1 MVSKREVLKAAGA
14 AAVNGVVPA
23 AAIVS
28 TVNAAEVEAPPAVAR
43 IPLPPDPIKEC
54 ERLAGELARA
64 MNRVRNGNYR
74 ITIRHSLGYVHIEDH
89 EFRTEE
95 EGPLVGTEA
104 YEEWEQKRRL
114 KRLLARA

>member
-28 TVNAAEVEAPPAVAR
+28 TAKAAERIAPPAVAR

-54 ERLAGELARA
+54 ERLAGELAKA
-64 MNRVRNGNYR
+64 MNNVRNGNYR

-95 EGPLVGTEA
+95 EGPLVGFEA
-104 YEEWEQKRRL
+104 YEEWQERRRF